1 MHRGRTAVALAV
13 VVAAGTS
20 ASAFGDRTHRTAPP
34 PGLTTYGQAVWNL
47 DALLHDTFGSQRV
60 WLNARSSYPRTPA
73 NFSTSVIDLASSR
86 IVVYTFAN
94 AHGSAFTLA
103 RPKPTPRPEIGASGW
118 NTPLTV
124 QGSYISCR
132 NGKWL
137 YEHGGEAYANW
148 WVGCLKSR

>member
-1 MHRGRTAVALAV
+1 MVIALV
-13 VVAAGTS
+13 LTVAALLS
-20 ASAFGDRTHRTAPP
+20 ASAPDAKAHRTAPP
-34 PGLTTYGQAVWNL
+34 SGLTTYGQAVWNL
-47 DALLHDTFGSQRV
+47 DALLHDTFGNQKV

-73 NFSTSVIDLASSR
+73 NFSTDVIDLASSR
-86 IVVYTFAN
+86 IVVYTFAK
-94 AHGSAFTLA
+94 AHGSAFTLV
-103 RPKPTPRPEIGASGW
+103 RPNPKPRPDIGASGW

-124 QGSYISCR
+124 RDSYISCG